1 VWKQSGI
8 SLKTKAFLY
17 RTTMMTTRLYG
28 AESWT
33 CTQNEYARLNAFH
46 TKRLRILAGKKRDEI
61 RNVDLLKR
69 AEMQPLENYV
79 RYYRLRWAGHV
90 RRMDDGR
97 GRPLGLWTQ
106 VYDIFFL
113 LILDFLDLNP
123 YSLGQNSTK
132 KKYRRPGSTD
142 REVGY
147 KTRVSLSRFY
157 GKHNLYSFFLI
168 EKSFILKND
177 AYRNKAHIYRN
188 FVVA

>member
-90 RRMDDGR
+90 SRMDDGR

-123 YSLGQNSTK
+123 YSIGQNSTK
-132 KKYRRPGSTD
+132 KKIIIDPGPQTKRSGKRPGSLCRDFT
-142 REVGY
+142 
-147 KTRVSLSRFY
+147 VSNEKEFIS
-157 GKHNLYSFFLI
+157 NDSLI
-168 EKSFILKND
+168 MVI
-177 AYRNKAHIYRN
+177 I
-188 FVVA
+188 